1 MNIYFYI
8 ESNIHMNNLKN
19 VYKYLFE
26 NRLSNSKK
34 LCTLFG
40 PAGSGKSTLANSIK
54 HLGVKH
60 STPDDFIEHLL
71 KKEYPDESFT
81 DIFRNHDTSKIRN
94 KSLDLASKRL
104 KVWTSSDIEHI
115 IMDGTGAGHEDWY
128 KNEIYIPFSNLNF
141 KTLIAILYVPM
152 EISIQNDIRRGESG
166 NRSLGSDIV
175 SHTHNG
181 LMKSIPQYK
190 KIADELEFDFIIIRG
205 YYNHNIINEDDESI
219 LNSNCDYI
227 YTLQHGI
234 KYIENFYIKE

>member
-1 MNIYFYI
+1 MK
-8 ESNIHMNNLKN
+8 NLRN

-54 HLGVKH
+54 HLGIKH

-71 KKEYPDESFT
+71 KKEYPDQSFT

-104 KVWTSSDIEHI
+104 KVWTSSDIKHI
-115 IMDGTGAGHEDWY
+115 IIDGTGAGHEQWY
-128 KNEIYIPFSNLNF
+128 KEEIYTPFSDLNF
-141 KTLIAILYVPM
+141 KTLIAILYVPL
-152 EISIQNDIRRGESG
+152 EASIKNDISRGESG
-166 NRSLGSDIV
+166 NRSLGSNIV
-175 SHTHNG
+175 SHTHSG
-181 LMKSIPQYK
+181 LMNSIPQYK
-190 KIADELEFDFIIIRG
+190 KIAHEFGFDFIIIRG
-205 YYNHNIINEDDESI
+205 YYDHNIINEDDEFI
-219 LNSNCDYI
+219 LNSNCDHI
-227 YTLQHGI
+227 YTLQDGI